1 VTSRIVFV
9 PGMKPKPAPHL
20 YREQLLRALG
30 AGLKRVRPNAF
41 AWLNARPESFTL
53 AAWSHIFYDTE
64 RDLALDIPA
73 IDRLIA
79 QEAPTKEDL
88 RDLDSWRRR
97 LARGWHRVADEIPVF
112 GRLTAPLPL
121 RATMDEVD
129 RYLENRDGIGDA
141 VRAPLHAAL
150 ERVWAEGARVLL
162 VAHSLGT
169 VIAYDTLWELS
180 QERPLVSELFERRR
194 NGGGGA
200 SPSAQAKAHEAS
212 TRHEADTA
220 EPHRR
225 VDLFVTLGSPLTT
238 AFIRRKLK
246 GHNEPDDKRYPTNI
260 RRWRNFAAR
269 GDVTALHPRLAPHFR
284 EMRDLGF
291 VESIED
297 RCDLTNYY
305 RTDVGLNAHEVYGYL
320 IQGAVAEAVGDWIN
334 RGAGGG

>member
-1 VTSRIVFV
+1 MTSRIASRIVFV

-20 YREQLLRALG
+20 YREQLLRTLCV
-30 AGLKRVRPNAF
+30 GLKRVRPNAF

-88 RDLDSWRRR
+88 RDLYSWRRR
-97 LARGWHRVADEIPVF
+97 FSRGWHRVADEVPLL
-112 GRLTAPLPL
+112 GRLMASPAL
-121 RATMDEVD
+121 RAVMDDVD

-162 VAHSLGT
+162 IAHSLGT

-180 QERPLVSELFERRR
+180 QAGPVALEAFERRR
-194 NGGGGA
+194 NA
-200 SPSAQAKAHEAS
+200 ESQVRSHALRP
-212 TRHEADTA
+212 ADA
-220 EPHRR
+220 AHRR
-225 VDLFVTLGSPLTT
+225 IDLFITLGSPLAT

-260 RRWRNFAAR
+260 RRWLNFAAR

-284 EMRDLGF
+284 EMRALGF
-291 VESIED
+291 VEAIED
-297 RCDLTNYY
+297 RTDLTNYY

-334 RGAGGG
+334 RGALGG